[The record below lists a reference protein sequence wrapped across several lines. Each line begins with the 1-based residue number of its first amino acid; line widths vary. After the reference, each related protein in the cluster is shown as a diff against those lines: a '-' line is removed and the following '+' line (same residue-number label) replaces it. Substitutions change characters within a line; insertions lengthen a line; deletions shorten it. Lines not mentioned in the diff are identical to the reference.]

1 MEDLRRMKSKKV
13 ILNIRKVVLV
23 DELKRMMILLGLR
36 MILEYY
42 YAYY

>member
-23 DELKRMMILLGLR
+23 NELKRLMILLGL
-36 MILEYY
+36 
-42 YAYY
+42 